1 MKKWLLLLL
10 SLCFSSFLL
19 AQSMLRGKVTG
30 GDSGL
35 PIHLANVFLSNT
47 SIGTITA
54 KDGSFV
60 IERFPTGRYDV
71 VISCVGYEVQVIT
84 VQSAAMPEFLNIVL
98 KPKVH
103 ELQEVVVAPYVKDG
117 WKQYG
122 KLFMDQFIGT
132 TALSQQCKLLNS
144 KAVRFRFNKKENKV
158 TAYADEPLVIEN
170 RALGYTVTYDLVL
183 FEYAFDTQLFLYQG
197 YPRFEDMN
205 TGRKRVE
212 NKWIKNRAETY
223 KGSLMHFMRSLY
235 RNRIVEDGFEIRRR
249 IVLKQ
254 QEKNR
259 IYALVTG
266 SPSVINDEGN
276 LVVNDTLLGNG
287 NTDSGFYY
295 RTVWQNRNRSEVL
308 FPWMLSGDSIAFA
321 IDSFTAGLFFPYSLH
336 VIYKHKQVPQEY
348 VSQYPL
354 SVRAKSPLMSQ
365 LELSRKEPIS
375 VFSNGTFFNGIGL
388 LTSGYWGWWE
398 KLASLLPYDYNP
410 PQASDQK

>member
-1 MKKWLLLLL
+1 MKRCLLLLL
-10 SLCFSSFLL
+10 SFFTSSFLL
-19 AQSMLRGKVTG
+19 AQSALRGKVTG
-30 GDSGL
+30 SDNGQ

-47 SIGTITA
+47 SIGTVTA

-60 IERFPTGRYDV
+60 IEHFPSGRYDV
-71 VISCVGYEVQVIT
+71 VISCVGYEVQVVT
-84 VQSAAMPEFLNIVL
+84 VQSAAIPEYLNIVL

-103 ELQEVVVAPYVKDG
+103 ELQEVVVAPFVKDG
-117 WKQYG
+117 WQQYG

-132 TALSQQCKLLNS
+132 TALSEQCKLLNP

-183 FEYAFDTQLFLYQG
+183 FEYSFDSRLFLYQG

-212 NKWIKNRAETY
+212 NRWIRNRAEAY

-235 RNRIVEDGFEIRRR
+235 RNRIVEDGFEIRRM
-249 IVLKQ
+249 IVLKP

-259 IYALVTG
+259 IHALVMARPDATNDDG
-266 SPSVINDEGN
+266 SLI
-276 LVVNDTLLGNG
+276 VNDTLLGNG
-287 NTDSGFYY
+287 HVDSGFYY
-295 RTVWQNRNRSEVL
+295 RTVWQNRNRKELV
-308 FPWMLSGDSIAFA
+308 FPWLLSGDSIAYA
-321 IDSFTAGLFFPYSLH
+321 IDSFTAGLFFPYNLH

-348 VSQYPL
+348 VSQNPL

-365 LELSRKEPIS
+365 LELSAKEPIA
-375 VFSNGTFFNGIGL
+375 VFSNGTFYNGIGL

-398 KLASLLPYDYNP
+398 KLASLLPYDYEP
-410 PQASDQK
+410 PPDTK